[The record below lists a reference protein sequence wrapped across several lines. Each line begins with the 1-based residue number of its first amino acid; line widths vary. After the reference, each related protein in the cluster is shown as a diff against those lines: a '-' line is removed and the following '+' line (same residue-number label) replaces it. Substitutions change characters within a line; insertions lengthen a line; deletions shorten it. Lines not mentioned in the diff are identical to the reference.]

1 MPYTYINACAQLR
14 ASFINSPL
22 SQILSASLVMRLLSY
37 PTIFFFFFFLIEYI
51 LQVDIEFFTLDIRS
65 INAVRKKQYAGTL
78 PLSTQPG
85 QNDPR

>member
-1 MPYTYINACAQLR
+1 MNM
-14 ASFINSPL
+14 L
-22 SQILSASLVMRLLSY
+22 SLCEF
-37 PTIFFFFFFLIEYI
+37 FFFFFFLIEYI